1 MSTPKDRLEA
11 PYKATH
17 AECCDE
23 FAKTVQRLVLND
35 GPLQAITMVA
45 DGNAHGVAKHAKG
58 DWRTRSQEYFLPKVL
73 RHLHQHYGDSMFGIA
88 LNEMWD
94 TLPLVGCNSEP
105 EYLDAESGVPHLAKA
120 ATNVLMALENH
131 GNQED
136 RLVEVNITPEE
147 LGMAYLAQP
156 YTARPSASY
165 RTAIEI
171 ASHGIQDGVKLY
183 SPIAFGHLVA
193 PDAPYEYWL
202 EHGLDMLRR
211 CDSLVLVQDG
221 SLGPWRDS
229 PGCVKEHDLARELGK
244 KVYEFN
250 TETWKLSRL

>member
-17 AECCDE
+17 AETCDE

-120 ATNVLMALENH
+120 ATNILMSLENY
-131 GNQED
+131 GNVKDEE
-136 RLVEVNITPEE
+136 VEVIPPEE
-147 LGMAYLAQP
+147 YGMVYLASP
-156 YTARPSASY
+156 YTVNPDLSC
-165 RTAIEI
+165 EI
-171 ASHGIQDGVKLY
+171 AKDVVAGCVAEGIPVYAPTLYGHIAAKDGSYDYWIRHGMKL
-183 SPIAFGHLVA
+183 
-193 PDAPYEYWL
+193 L
-202 EHGLDMLRR
+202 EA
-211 CDSLVLVQDG
+211 CDSIVFVKAEG
-221 SLGPWRDS
+221 LGPWENS
-229 PGCVKEHDLARELGK
+229 EGCKKEMELASEMGLKAYELNYNTKTVK
-244 KVYEFN
+244 
-250 TETWKLSRL
+250 RL